1 MARNPIQFQPGLS
14 LPAFLEQ
21 YGTEAQCRGGT
32 MNQLEINVTASTDY
46 FDAFKKLYYHLYSNS
61 NASRAERI
69 IGDLSRL
76 LLVALCKS
84 RNPRYQRIIDDFLHA
99 KGGANQTLLP
109 ILKEQYESV
118 FDKDEKFHLDD
129 VSLRYGLNSI
139 SNLDLHMAKSHL
151 LGDAFQALIG
161 PNLRGDKGQFFT
173 PKSIVRCMISIIAP
187 EAGAK
192 VVDPAC
198 GTGGFLVDTAAYWDE
213 NELEHGSLTG
223 IDKDSDL
230 YMLSSALT
238 QLVSP
243 DKSTILNA
251 NSLDIAHLK
260 KSNLYDT
267 VFNADYVLTNPPFGA
282 KIPIKDQNILEQ
294 YDLGFNWEFSKEENK
309 WTKTKTLKGSE
320 DPQTLFVELC
330 VKLLKPNGV
339 LGIILPE
346 GVFGNVRSGHVLDFL
361 RNNGEIFALIDCPR
375 TSFQPGT
382 DTKTN
387 ILFFRKG
394 KESPD
399 SRVKIAV
406 ALNCGHDRRG
416 RTIRSDGTPYPD
428 DFLEIASDWKDVDH
442 NFWFSAEVTKK
453 HYLVPRYYDR
463 KTDILLQNDAQKFNA
478 EIVSF
483 EEMISKKWISIRK
496 GHEVGSE
503 AYGTGD
509 IPFVRTSDI
518 SNFEVSIDPTKSVSR
533 DVYDSLKFEQGLKP
547 GSILMVVDGRYRI
560 GRCAILHET
569 NYRCI
574 AQSHFRIINVAED
587 APFTAFELLYLLSLS
602 SVQRDIRSLVFI
614 QSTLGALGNRI
625 KEVKIPIPK
634 LKSDEFVLSVNSFTR
649 SLQERARLLNMLSQF
664 EESVVEL

>member
-1 MARNPIQFQPGLS
+1 
-14 LPAFLEQ
+14 
-21 YGTEAQCRGGT
+21 
-32 MNQLEINVTASTDY
+32 MNQLEINVTGSTDY

-84 RNPRYQRIIDDFLHA
+84 RDPQYQRIVDDFLDG
-99 KGGANQTLLP
+99 KGGANSNLLP
-109 ILKEQYESV
+109 ILKEQYASV
-118 FDKDEKFHLDD
+118 FGKDEKFHLDD
-129 VSLRYGLNSI
+129 ISLRYGLSAI

-173 PKSIVRCMISIIAP
+173 PKSIVRCMVSILAP
-187 EAGAK
+187 EAGSK

-198 GTGGFLVDTAAYWDE
+198 GTGGFLIETAAYWDE
-213 NELEHGSLTG
+213 NNLEHGHLIG
-223 IDKDSDL
+223 VDKDSDL
-230 YMLSSALT
+230 YVLSSALT

-243 DKSTILNA
+243 EKSTVLNA
-251 NSLDIAHLK
+251 NSLDIESLK
-260 KSNLYDT
+260 NNNLYDDL
-267 VFNADYVLTNPPFGA
+267 FDADYVLTNPPFGA

-294 YDLGFNWEFSKEENK
+294 YDLGFNWEYSKEEDK
-309 WTKTKTLKGSE
+309 WYKSSTLKGSE
-320 DPQTLFVELC
+320 DPQTLFIELC
-330 VKLLKPNGV
+330 VKLLKPNGI

-346 GVFGNVRSGHVLDFL
+346 GIFGNSRSGHILDYL
-361 RNNGEIFALIDCPR
+361 RNHGEIFALIDCPR

-387 ILFFRKG
+387 ILFFRKSN
-394 KESPD
+394 EAVNSH
-399 SRVKIAV
+399 VKIAV

-416 RTIRSDGTPYPD
+416 RSTRADGKPYPD
-428 DFLEIASDWKDVDH
+428 DFLEIANDWYKTDH
-442 NFWFSAEVTKK
+442 NFWFSSEVTKK

-463 KTDILLQNDAQKFNA
+463 KTDLLLEADAEKFNA
-478 EIVSF
+478 QIVSF
-483 EEMISKKWISIRK
+483 EEMIAKGWISIRK

-503 AYGTGD
+503 AYGTGEV
-509 IPFVRTSDI
+509 PFVRTSDI
-518 SNFEVSIDPTKSVSR
+518 SNFEISIDPTKSVANEI
-533 DVYDSLKFEQGLKP
+533 YESLKLEQGLKP

-574 AQSHFRIINVAED
+574 AQSHLRIINVSED
-587 APFTAFELLYLLSLS
+587 APFNAFELLYLLSLN

-614 QSTLGALGNRI
+614 QSTLGALGSRI
-625 KEVKIPIPK
+625 KEVKLPIPK
-634 LKSDEFVLSVNSFTR
+634 HKSNEFIESVNSFTL
-649 SLQERARLLNMLSQF
+649 SLQERARLLGMLSQF
-664 EESVVEL
+664 EETMVEL

>member
-1 MARNPIQFQPGLS
+1 
-14 LPAFLEQ
+14 
-21 YGTEAQCRGGT
+21 
-32 MNQLEINVTASTDY
+32 MNQLEINVTGSTDY

-84 RNPRYQRIIDDFLHA
+84 RDPQYETTVDDFLNG
-99 KGGANQTLLP
+99 KGGANSYLLP
-109 ILKEQYESV
+109 ILREQYSSV
-118 FDKDEKFHLDD
+118 FAKDEKFHLDD
-129 VSLRYGLNSI
+129 ISLRYGLNAI

-173 PKSIVRCMISIIAP
+173 PKSIVRCMVSILAP
-187 EAGAK
+187 EAAAK

-198 GTGGFLVDTAAYWDE
+198 GTGGFLIETAAYWDE
-213 NELEHGSLTG
+213 NNLEHGNLTG
-223 IDKDSDL
+223 VDKDSDL
-230 YMLSSALT
+230 YVLSSALT

-243 DKSTILNA
+243 KKSTILNA
-251 NSLDIAHLK
+251 NSLDIESLK
-260 KSNLYDT
+260 NSGLYQNI
-267 VFNADYVLTNPPFGA
+267 FGADYVLTNPPFGA
-282 KIPIKDQNILEQ
+282 KIPIKDQGILEQ
-294 YDLGFNWEFSKEENK
+294 YDLGFNWEFSKEEDK
-309 WTKTKTLKGSE
+309 WFKTRTLKGSE

-330 VKLLKPNGV
+330 VKILKPNGV
-339 LGIILPE
+339 LGIVLPE
-346 GVFGNVRSGHVLDFL
+346 GVFGNSRSGHILDYL

-387 ILFFRKG
+387 ILFFKKS
-394 KESPD
+394 KESTN
-399 SRVKIAV
+399 SHVKIAV

-416 RTIRSDGTPYPD
+416 RTTRADGTPYPD
-428 DFLEIASDWKDVDH
+428 DFLEIASDWKKAEH
-442 NFWFSAEVTKK
+442 NFWFSSEVTKK

-463 KTDILLQNDAQKFNA
+463 KTDLLLESDADKFNA
-478 EIVSF
+478 QIISF
-483 EEMISKKWISIRK
+483 EEMILKEWISIRK

-509 IPFVRTSDI
+509 VPFVRTSDI
-518 SNFEVSIDPTKSVSR
+518 SNFEISIDPTKSVANEI
-533 DVYDSLKFEQGLKP
+533 YESLKLEQGLKP

-569 NYRCI
+569 NYKCI
-574 AQSHFRIINVAED
+574 AQSHLRIINVSEN
-587 APFTAFELLYLLSLS
+587 APFTPFELLYLLSLS

-625 KEVKIPIPK
+625 KEVKLPIPK
-634 LKSDEFVLSVNSFTR
+634 NKSTEFIESVNSFTQ
-649 SLQERARLLNMLSQF
+649 SLQERARLLKMLSQF
-664 EESVVEL
+664 EETMVEL

>member
-1 MARNPIQFQPGLS
+1 
-14 LPAFLEQ
+14 
-21 YGTEAQCRGGT
+21 
-32 MNQLEINVTASTDY
+32 
-46 FDAFKKLYYHLYSNS
+46 
-61 NASRAERI
+61 
-69 IGDLSRL
+69 
-76 LLVALCKS
+76 
-84 RNPRYQRIIDDFLHA
+84 
-99 KGGANQTLLP
+99 
-109 ILKEQYESV
+109 
-118 FDKDEKFHLDD
+118 
-129 VSLRYGLNSI
+129 
-139 SNLDLHMAKSHL
+139 
-151 LGDAFQALIG
+151 
-161 PNLRGDKGQFFT
+161 
-173 PKSIVRCMISIIAP
+173 
-187 EAGAK
+187 
-192 VVDPAC
+192 
-198 GTGGFLVDTAAYWDE
+198 
-213 NELEHGSLTG
+213 
-223 IDKDSDL
+223 
-230 YMLSSALT
+230 
-238 QLVSP
+238 
-243 DKSTILNA
+243 
-251 NSLDIAHLK
+251 
-260 KSNLYDT
+260 
-267 VFNADYVLTNPPFGA
+267 
-282 KIPIKDQNILEQ
+282 
-294 YDLGFNWEFSKEENK
+294 
-309 WTKTKTLKGSE
+309 
-320 DPQTLFVELC
+320 
-330 VKLLKPNGV
+330 
-339 LGIILPE
+339 
-346 GVFGNVRSGHVLDFL
+346 
-361 RNNGEIFALIDCPR
+361 
-375 TSFQPGT
+375 
-382 DTKTN
+382 
-387 ILFFRKG
+387 
-394 KESPD
+394 
-399 SRVKIAV
+399 
-406 ALNCGHDRRG
+406 
-416 RTIRSDGTPYPD
+416 
-428 DFLEIASDWKDVDH
+428 LEIASDWKDVDH

-574 AQSHFRIINVAED
+574 AQSHLRIINVAED